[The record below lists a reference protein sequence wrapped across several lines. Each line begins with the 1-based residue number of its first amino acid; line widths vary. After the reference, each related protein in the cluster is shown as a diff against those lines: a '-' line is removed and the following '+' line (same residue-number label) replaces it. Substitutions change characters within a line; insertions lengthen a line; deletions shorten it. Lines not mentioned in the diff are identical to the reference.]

1 MAIDEGDFGM
11 AERQKMPRHRAG
23 RFEIVDAD
31 RRHAGARPPGRHHH
45 GRNSRFGHGFQRFLG
60 IAQRRRQDDSI
71 GAGVGE
77 ALHRF
82 ALVFHAVA
90 FLDAQLAAGNARLFQ
105 ASQQEFAQISRAGI
119 GIEQPD
125 PHRIGAGEAARRKIG
140 RIAQRL
146 DRGGDLGA
154 GRIADIAFGIDDTR
168 NRHRRHAGVTRHV
181 MDGHDIP
188 AAPPAFLGQIASPD
202 GSGSKLTPESK
213 IFPLRRRALKSANPG
228 RQISR
233 SVLVKTGFSIYPFG
247 YRACGV
253 PSARMMAF
261 AIICEP

>member
-1 MAIDEGDFGM
+1 MAIDEGDFCV

-23 RFEIVDAD
+23 SFEIVDAD
-31 RRHAGARPPGRHHH
+31 RSHAGARLPGRHHH
-45 GRNSRFGHGFQRFLG
+45 GGNPRFGHGSQRFLG
-60 IAQRRRQDDSI
+60 IAQGRRQYDSI
-71 GAGVGE
+71 SAGIGE

-90 FLDAQLAAGNARLFQ
+90 FLDTQLAAGNARLFQ

-146 DRGGDLGA
+146 DRGGDFGA
-154 GRIADIAFGIDDTR
+154 GGIADIAFGIDDAR
-168 NRHRRHAGVTRHV
+168 NRHRRDTGVTRHV

-188 AAPPAFLGQIASPD
+188 AAPSAFLGQIPSPN
-202 GSGSKLTPESK
+202 GSGGKLKPESK
-213 IFPLRRRALKSANPG
+213 ISPLRRRAPKSANPG
-228 RQISR
+228 RQIDWSL
-233 SVLVKTGFSIYPFG
+233 LVKIGFSIYSFG
-247 YRACGV
+247 HRACGV